1 MSNANTVEHLVSA
14 AQQEELSRQINPD
27 DNKVAKWAPEVL
39 MHPTR
44 MLLRDIIK
52 NPEYYYA
59 PQGLIQRLYTAWPEG
74 KRNEYL
80 HDLFSGAAS
89 KDLFIFA
96 EIQPIIEG
104 LTIELETEVED
115 KDRKQS
121 ITENLE
127 YFQNLFSKGV
137 KFLIIDGQH
146 RMEEIKEFFKVNSK
160 IPYKAPAISRISKI
174 PKVLNGITVE
184 GKTYNLNGR
193 SFGTFPKNLQT
204 ELLDNISIAVTIIR
218 SGDIRELKGLF
229 RKANSG
235 TPLSFFEILISDSYG
250 AAWRYIMKFCN
261 VKTQNNHVLSIVK
274 KFHGFSGE
282 FAPNQMGLEYAFSEL
297 LLYVASNYGQEP
309 TLPITTNTK
318 DSLNHLFDFEFD
330 KLTKKRRDL
339 HSEIL
344 TIIGNGT
351 APLKG
356 KTKGIKRCDLVD
368 LFFMISM
375 LLDTKHPSREK
386 GFPKFK
392 INEPVVFIKALF
404 KMLVQ
409 LKQEDFYLMEKNGD
423 ITTRLDLEGNLYK
436 VKNPNSYSEHQRA
449 IWDSGNLRHRESM
462 MWNKFSTEFLDELE
476 MRGIISR
483 VGKAVTDQAKKRQEV
498 AVQND
503 FKDKYGEPLDIYDDV
518 FGQNKSHDL
527 GHIVAKSK
535 GGDDSAENLQYEHSS
550 ANRSKGAN

>member
-1 MSNANTVEHLVSA
+1 MTLEQHVSIA
-14 AQQEELSRQINPD
+14 HQEELSHQKNPD

-59 PQGLIQRLYTAWPEG
+59 PQGLIQRLYTAWPET

-121 ITENLE
+121 IIENLE
-127 YFQNLFSKGV
+127 YFQNLSRRGV

-146 RMEEIKEFFKVNSK
+146 RMKEIKEFFKVNSK

-261 VKTQNNHVLSIVK
+261 VKTQNNHVLNIVK

-318 DSLNHLFDFEFD
+318 NSLNHLFDFEFD

-351 APLKG
+351 APLIK
-356 KTKGIKRCDLVD
+356 KTKGIGRCDLVD
-368 LFFMISM
+368 LFLMISM
-375 LLDTKHPSREK
+375 LLDSKHPSRES

-392 INEPVVFIKALF
+392 INNSQALIGELL
-404 KMLVQ
+404 KMLIE
-409 LKQEDFYLMEKNGD
+409 LKVEDRFLKDPKTGKTIVN
-423 ITTRLDLEGNLYK
+423 IDLEGNEYE
-436 VKNPNSYSEHQRA
+436 VKNPNSYAEHQRA
-449 IWDSGNLRHRESM
+449 VWDAGNLRHRESM
-462 MWNKFSTEFLDELE
+462 MWKKFITQYLDSLV
-476 MRGIISR
+476 MREVISK
-483 VGKAVTDQAKKRQEV
+483 VGKAVTNQAVKRQEV
-498 AVQND
+498 AVLRD
-503 FKDKYGEPLDIYDDV
+503 WEDKYGKPLDVFNDV
-518 FGQNKSHDL
+518 LGQNKSHDL
-527 GHIVAKSK
+527 GHIIAKSK
-535 GGDDSAENLQYEHSS
+535 GGNDSAENLEYEGIS